1 MQSEIE
7 ATLRNL
13 VFAQPE
19 IKGTTLITYIVPGSI
34 DLWLV
39 SEHLTSEIATAINI
53 KSKHVRHAVH
63 HSLKVLLNS
72 LEDYCY
78 KGKTPDNGLVMLAGA
93 LDLKITDQ
101 NTIPCYL

>member
-1 MQSEIE
+1 MQSQIE
-7 ATLRNL
+7 PTLHNL

-34 DLWLV
+34 DIWLV
-39 SEHLTSEIATAINI
+39 SDHLTSEISTAINI

-72 LEDYCY
+72 LDDFCY
-78 KGKTPDNGLVMLAGA
+78 KGKTPENCLVMLAGA